1 MARTRNDRIRN
12 LPIAVESIIAIVE
25 AAASMVP
32 ATRPNSEHAIHRAQ
46 RAAYTRADRSADDST
61 DRAGGTAALA

>member
-1 MARTRNDRIRN
+1 
-12 LPIAVESIIAIVE
+12 
-25 AAASMVP
+25 MVP